1 MIRIDHASA
10 PKADEEEDEG
20 GDQEGGPGGTGARA
34 SKKKRKKTENKARQP
49 PPLAILFAPWTHDWL
64 ERAREKVERILETE
78 LTKTKKER
86 KKTYGS

>member
-34 SKKKRKKTENKARQP
+34 SKNKRKKTENKARQ

>member
-34 SKKKRKKTENKARQP
+34 SKNKRKKTENKARQP